1 MKLIFQKISFVIA
14 GAALVL
20 AGCAKKPER
29 PTPVSTLMGPQSGGG
44 AIIPSD
50 LPAATDPGT
59 MLTPRPDDF
68 DANGQL
74 RGKLEAVYFD
84 FDSSDI
90 KAPERVK
97 LQAAKDYLDKNP
109 TQRLVLEGHCDWRG
123 TAEYNL
129 SLGDRRATGA
139 KNYLIKL
146 GVPADKLEANSKGSL
161 DAAKNADDATMAKDR
176 RAELVIVK
184 AK

>member
-1 MKLIFQKISFVIA
+1 MKFAFNKFCLVLA

-20 AGCAKKPER
+20 AGCSKKPER
-29 PTPVSTLMGPQSGGG
+29 PTPTQTMMGPQSGGG
-44 AIIPSD
+44 AIVPTD
-50 LPAATDPGT
+50 LSTTTEPGSMLGPRDEFDP
-59 MLTPRPDDF
+59 
-68 DANGQL
+68 NGQL
-74 RGKLEAVYFD
+74 RGKLESVYFD

-90 KAPERVK
+90 KAPERLK
-97 LQAAKDYLDKNP
+97 LQAAKDYLEKNP

-129 SLGDRRATGA
+129 SLGDRRAIAA
-139 KNYLIKL
+139 KNYLIKI

-184 AK
+184 TK